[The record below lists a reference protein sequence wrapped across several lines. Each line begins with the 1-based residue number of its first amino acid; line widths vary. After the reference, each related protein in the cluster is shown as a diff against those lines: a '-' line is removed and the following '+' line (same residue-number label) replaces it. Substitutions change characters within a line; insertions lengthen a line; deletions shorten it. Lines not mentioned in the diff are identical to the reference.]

1 MKTPITLRYPN
12 GRTHEADI
20 ATTVPLRP
28 GVEFELYGRRW
39 RALERAVPS
48 RRRPYNPRVLC
59 ECTMALATS
68 FPAT

>member
-20 ATTVPLRP
+20 ATTAPLRP

-48 RRRPYNPRVLC
+48 RRRPYTPRVLC
-59 ECTMALATS
+59 ECTQALVSTL
-68 FPAT
+68 PAS